1 MALTNSRPLNLLD
14 NGENDILHNSTSP
27 IFQFSM
33 TPSLAGS
40 MTSNSPN
47 NSTTPSSAFG
57 TTTTTNNNSS
67 SNSNSTTTTTT
78 NNNSSIISPIS
89 NITNKMANTT
99 TAGSNSVNNIPE
111 INNSLSSGS
120 DIVNINDIN
129 PPVSENT
136 MNDVMTHLN
145 TTAQTTPTSTS
156 SAGPNKNSLSLST
169 TNNINSISA
178 TTSTTVTSSSSSS
191 STSKKSNN
199 TKAAVS
205 NNPLNNPIV
214 EISKLI
220 PVTGERPRPVED
232 KTQFDDD
239 VLFAVFIILYEMDPE
254 QNGMT
259 VKQLCD
265 YLLIKHPEMSNL
277 STKLSNLIS
286 AKLNAYVK
294 KIEKGEKTLIYA
306 ISREWSAASPRRM
319 LYIYR
324 GILAPDYKE
333 QAQLVASKLKKQMAA
348 NIITTS
354 TDKNNNNDK
363 SNKKNSNNGKNNNN
377 NNNNNLI
384 TSFNNIPQNVDLTS
398 FDATN
403 YNYRQANN
411 LNFTFPPEFNIP
423 YSTSPVSATLNNTSH
438 EDNHNNINMNY
449 DQNNNILINNIHDN
463 ENMSF
468 NEAMKSNK
476 KNGSQ
481 GNTKKRAANDM
492 TTIGVTNKN
501 NKKNNDSIK
510 SPNKRPKTSN
520 IDSSYSSNSS
530 ISTNQSMATDSQSTI
545 VSTVATIN
553 NDKSNGSG
561 NGNGLI
567 NIPTNSDRSESN
579 YITAV
584 AAAPRISKYLPRSNF
599 STPNNSSTNIHQLL
613 TLQTPILNS
622 RSQSKLA
629 EKNNGG
635 TVTLGSDTTANDNNN
650 YNDESQEQKH
660 KEEYWINM
668 VRSGFL
674 TRDISKPESISIDDL
689 DSMF

>member
-14 NGENDILHNSTSP
+14 NGENDILHNSASP
-27 IFQFSM
+27 IFQFNMS
-33 TPSLAGS
+33 PSLGES
-40 MTSNSPN
+40 MTSNIPTNTAAS
-47 NSTTPSSAFG
+47 STSVP
-57 TTTTTNNNSS
+57 TTTTTTSTSTITTTNNNS
-67 SNSNSTTTTTT
+67 TTSVVPPI
-78 NNNSSIISPIS
+78 NN
-89 NITNKMANTT
+89 MANTT
-99 TAGSNSVNNIPE
+99 TSDSNNVNNIPAK
-111 INNSLSSGS
+111 NHSLFPGS
-120 DIVNINDIN
+120 DIVDINDIN
-129 PPVSENT
+129 PPISENT
-136 MNDVMTHLN
+136 INDIMTPLN
-145 TTAQTTPTSTS
+145 ITAQTTPTSTP
-156 SAGPNKNSLSLST
+156 SAAPNKNPL
-169 TNNINSISA
+169 SISAANNTGSIAA
-178 TTSTTVTSSSSSS
+178 TTSTTTASAA
-191 STSKKSNN
+191 TTLKKSNS
-199 TKAAVS
+199 TKTTVS

-232 KTQFDDD
+232 KSQFDDD

-265 YLLIKHPEMSNL
+265 YLLVKHPEMSNL

-294 KIEKGEKTLIYA
+294 KIEKGEKTLTYA

-333 QAQLVASKLKKQMAA
+333 QAQLVASKLKKQMTA

-354 TDKNNNNDK
+354 TDKNNTNDK
-363 SNKKNSNNGKNNNN
+363 TNKKNSSTNIDNNVNNNMIVS
-377 NNNNNLI
+377 LD
-384 TSFNNIPQNVDLTS
+384 SIPQNTDLTN
-398 FDATN
+398 FDTSN
-403 YNYRQANN
+403 YNYRQINN

-438 EDNHNNINMNY
+438 EDNRNNSNMNY
-449 DQNNNILINNIHDN
+449 EQNASSLVNNVHNDENTNSN
-463 ENMSF
+463 EVT
-468 NEAMKSNK
+468 KSNK

-481 GNTKKRAANDM
+481 GNTKKRAANDLS
-492 TTIGVTNKN
+492 TIPSSTPPTTNKN
-501 NKKNNDSIK
+501 IKKNNDNMK
-510 SPNKRPKTSN
+510 TPNKRQKTSSN
-520 IDSSYSSNSS
+520 IEASYNFGNY
-530 ISTNQSMATDSQSTI
+530 ISVNQTTPTDSQSTI
-545 VSTVATIN
+545 TTNNASNVSSS
-553 NDKSNGSG
+553 DG
-561 NGNGLI
+561 NEII
-567 NIPTNSDRSESN
+567 NIHTNSDNIESN

-622 RSQSKLA
+622 RSQSRLD
-629 EKNNGG
+629 EKNNSSTTTTSGD
-635 TVTLGSDTTANDNNN
+635 TSDRGNDIFNE
-650 YNDESQEQKH
+650 ESQEQKH
-660 KEEYWINM
+660 KEEYWINI

-674 TRDISKPESISIDDL
+674 TKDIDKPESISIDDL

>member
-27 IFQFSM
+27 IFQFNM

-47 NSTTPSSAFG
+47 NITTP
-57 TTTTTNNNSS
+57 TNNN
-67 SNSNSTTTTTT
+67 TG
-78 NNNSSIISPIS
+78 ILSPI
-89 NITNKMANTT
+89 NNTTNKMANTT

-111 INNSLSSGS
+111 INNSLSSGP

-136 MNDVMTHLN
+136 MNDVMTPLN
-145 TTAQTTPTSTS
+145 ITAQTTPTSTP
-156 SAGPNKNSLSLST
+156 SAGPNKNPLSLST
-169 TNNINSISA
+169 TNNTDSISA
-178 TTSTTVTSSSSSS
+178 TTSTTVTSSSN
-191 STSKKSNN
+191 TSKKSNN
-199 TKAAVS
+199 TKTAVA

-265 YLLIKHPEMSNL
+265 YLLVKHPEMSNL

-348 NIITTS
+348 NIITTP
-354 TDKNNNNDK
+354 TDKSNNNDK
-363 SNKKNSNNGKNNNN
+363 SNKKNNNNGKNNNN
-377 NNNNNLI
+377 NDNSLI
-384 TSFNNIPQNVDLTS
+384 TSFNNIPQNVDFTS
-398 FDATN
+398 FDAAN
-403 YNYRQANN
+403 CNYRQVNN

-438 EDNHNNINMNY
+438 EDNHNNINMSY
-449 DQNNNILINNIHDN
+449 DQNNSILINNIHDN

-492 TTIGVTNKN
+492 TMVAMTNKN
-501 NKKNNDSIK
+501 NKTNNDSIK
-510 SPNKRPKTSN
+510 SPNKRQKASN
-520 IDSSYSSNSS
+520 IDSSYSSSSS
-530 ISTNQSMATDSQSTI
+530 ISTNQSIATDSQPTI
-545 VSTVATIN
+545 TSTVATIN
-553 NDKSNGSG
+553 NDKSNGGG
-561 NGNGLI
+561 NGNRII
-567 NIPTNSDRSESN
+567 NIPTNSDRGESN

-622 RSQSKLA
+622 RSQSKLD
-629 EKNNGG
+629 EKNNGN
-635 TVTLGSDTTANDNNN
+635 TITLGSDTTANGNND
-650 YNDESQEQKH
+650 YSEGSQEQKH